1 MKIRNL
7 AVLLGSLAT
16 LAACEGLK
24 DALTAHVDV
33 AAKAS
38 DRELSVTR
46 LSDLLG
52 NSQLQIPAN
61 RETAGILAELWM
73 DYQLLAKAAARG
85 DSTADPKI
93 IDEATLG
100 ITANVRL
107 KRFMDNMSATMKADS
122 GSETSYNQ
130 GVGGIFV
137 ARHILFAT
145 QNNFTPQQRDSVR
158 KKAEGVRKELTTA
171 NFPAMAKKYSADP
184 GSATRGGDLGAFN
197 RGDMVKPFS
206 DALAALRPGEISPL
220 VETNYG
226 FHIIQRPTYASA
238 KGEYDPAFTQMSKQR
253 AESVFVAKLDN
264 EGNITIKKGAA
275 TAAKGAARDLSG
287 HYNDNDVLAS
297 YKGGQ
302 LTVGRFARWVE
313 SYPPNL
319 RLPQQMAQAPDS
331 LVDQFVKSI
340 ARNEL
345 MLKKA
350 DSAGIVMSADEK
362 KQLYS
367 EFSSIQAQLWQQ
379 LGIDPKSLADSAK
392 SQPERERLA
401 ASRVEAYLDAI
412 MAGRAQPLSVPTPVK
427 TVLMAKY
434 PAKIYPAGV
443 DRAVERAKKVRQAAD
458 STRAAQQPRTQV
470 PLPGRPDSSTGAAP
484 NTKRP

>member
-1 MKIRNL
+1 TRHI

-16 LAACEGLK
+16 LGACEGLK

-38 DRELSVTR
+38 DHELSVTR

-85 DSTADPKI
+85 DSTADPKV

-107 KRFMDNMSATMKADS
+107 KRFMEKMASTMKADS

-137 ARHILFAT
+137 ARHILFGV
-145 QNNFTPQQRDSVR
+145 QNSATPQQRDSVK
-158 KKAEGVRKELTTA
+158 KKAESVRKELTSA
-171 NFPAMAKKYSADP
+171 NFAAMAKKYSADP

-206 DALAALRPGEISPL
+206 DALAALRPGEMSPL

-238 KGEYDPAFTQMSKQR
+238 KAEYDPAFTQLSRQR
-253 AESVFVAKLDN
+253 SESVLVAKLDN
-264 EGNITIKKGAA
+264 EGNITVKKGAA
-275 TAAKGAARDLSG
+275 TAAKGAAR
-287 HYNDNDVLAS
+287 
-297 YKGGQ
+297 
-302 LTVGRFARWVE
+302 
-313 SYPPNL
+313 
-319 RLPQQMAQAPDS
+319 
-331 LVDQFVKSI
+331 
-340 ARNEL
+340 
-345 MLKKA
+345 
-350 DSAGIVMSADEK
+350 
-362 KQLYS
+362 
-367 EFSSIQAQLWQQ
+367 
-379 LGIDPKSLADSAK
+379 
-392 SQPERERLA
+392 
-401 ASRVEAYLDAI
+401 
-412 MAGRAQPLSVPTPVK
+412 
-427 TVLMAKY
+427 
-434 PAKIYPAGV
+434 
-443 DRAVERAKKVRQAAD
+443 
-458 STRAAQQPRTQV
+458 
-470 PLPGRPDSSTGAAP
+470 
-484 NTKRP
+484 